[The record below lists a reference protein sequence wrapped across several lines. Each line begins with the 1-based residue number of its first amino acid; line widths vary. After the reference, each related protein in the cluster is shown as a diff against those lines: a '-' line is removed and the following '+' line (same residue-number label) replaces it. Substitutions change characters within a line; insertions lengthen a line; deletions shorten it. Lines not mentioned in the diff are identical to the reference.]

1 MIKRGIYCLILICIH
16 QTCICAQIILASTQ
30 NSTGL
35 TSSSSNGYILT
46 YSVGELASIE
56 HFIAPNNYMLSTGL
70 LQTFSPL
77 VTVLNE
83 LAHSERMSVTIFPN
97 PTSQYL
103 HVATNYNQSGQ
114 VQMHLLDAQS
124 KIIYKS
130 ESNAIFN
137 QFQKNLDI
145 GKYPA
150 GIYYLKIQFQPNLG
164 QKRVEVYKIIKL

>member
-1 MIKRGIYCLILICIH
+1 MIKRGIYCLILICTH
-16 QTCICAQIILASTQ
+16 QTCIYAQVILASTQ

-77 VTVLNE
+77 VTALNE
-83 LAHSERMSVTIFPN
+83 IAPFERMPVTIFPN

-103 HVATNYNQSGQ
+103 HVAANYNQSGQ
-114 VQMHLLDAQS
+114 VQIQLLDAQS
-124 KIIYKS
+124 KIKYKS
-130 ESNAIFN
+130 EPNSIFN

-145 GKYPA
+145 GNYPA
-150 GIYYLKIQFQPNLG
+150 GVYYLKIQFQPNLG
-164 QKRVEVYKIIKL
+164 QTRVGVYKIIKL